1 MPAFRKGLG
10 EVGYV
15 EGRNLIIEYRWADDH
30 NDRLPAL
37 AAELVGKGVSVIATV
52 NATAAAL
59 AAKAATST
67 IPIVFT
73 IGADPVQFGL
83 VASLNRPGGN
93 VTGVSFLSNLLVAKQ
108 LGLLQEFVPGASGF
122 GLLVNPSNP
131 NADSDTRQ
139 AQAAADSLGREIHV
153 VYASTE
159 RDLGTAFAALI
170 ERRVAALVVVP
181 DALFVGQREQLAT
194 LAARH
199 AIPTIY
205 SNRAYADAGGLMS
218 YGASQLDAYRQAGK
232 YVGRI
237 LSGEKPADLPVNQ
250 PTRFELVVNLKTA
263 RTLHLQVP
271 DKLLALAD
279 EVIE

>member
-1 MPAFRKGLG
+1 
-10 EVGYV
+10 
-15 EGRNLIIEYRWADDH
+15 
-30 NDRLPAL
+30 L

-108 LGLLQEFVPGASGF
+108 LGLLQEFVPAASGF

-139 AQAAADSLGREIHV
+139 AKAAADSLGREIHV

-218 YGASQLDAYRQAGK
+218 YGASQLDAYRQAGI

-237 LSGEKPADLPVNQ
+237 LSGEKPADLPVIQ

-263 RTLHLQVP
+263 RALHLQVP